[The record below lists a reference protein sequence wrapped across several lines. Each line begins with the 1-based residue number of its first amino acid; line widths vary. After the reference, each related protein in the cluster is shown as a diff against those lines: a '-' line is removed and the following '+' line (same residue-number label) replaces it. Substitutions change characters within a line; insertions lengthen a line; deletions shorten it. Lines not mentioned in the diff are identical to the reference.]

1 MSIWRNNT
9 RSLPRVAVFQAH
21 KFLATHPRLAERIRQ
36 CPSPRAALQEAGRL
50 RRLQRTDWFDVNVG
64 IMESILEDKFV
75 QHPRLQ
81 HMLLETG
88 DREIIEASPVRK
100 IQFVSGGINL

>member
-1 MSIWRNNT
+1 
-9 RSLPRVAVFQAH
+9 
-21 KFLATHPRLAERIRQ
+21 
-36 CPSPRAALQEAGRL
+36 
-50 RRLQRTDWFDVNVG
+50 
-64 IMESILEDKFV
+64 MESILEDKFV